1 VKTLRTLSNTQQS
14 MMMKKPVKSIGLFAL
29 LSVLLCN
36 TAAAYRQCPA
46 EAYVK
51 SQNSGYATTIAFA
64 NSSTH
69 TSMVYWLD
77 YNGARVLY
85 STLEPNMTFKIS
97 TYLNHPWVVTDAED
111 NCVAVHFPD
120 SKKRTIWIKR

>member
-1 VKTLRTLSNTQQS
+1 
-14 MMMKKPVKSIGLFAL
+14 MMMKKPVKSFVLSSL

-51 SQNSGYATTIAFA
+51 SQNSGYATTMAFA

-69 TSMVYWLD
+69 ASMIYWLD
-77 YNGARVLY
+77 YSGARVLY
-85 STLEPNMTFKIS
+85 STLEPKMTFKIT

-111 NCVAVHFPD
+111 NCVAVYFPD